1 MIRESHMLHGNQA
14 CVLQLEKH
22 ASLNE
27 DLAKPKKKKKKL
39 FKLLATFKKNEG
51 SLAIGDHKL

>member
-27 DLAKPKKKKKKL
+27 DLAKPKKKKKK
-39 FKLLATFKKNEG
+39 KKNF
-51 SLAIGDHKL
+51 LNF